1 MIVGRCTLPEKQRSG
16 ESDPYV
22 YAEIIY
28 TEIKM
33 RPPEQKK
40 ER

>member
-1 MIVGRCTLPEKQRSG
+1 MIVVRCTSPEKQRSG
-16 ESDPYV
+16 ESDPY
-22 YAEIIY
+22 IY

-33 RPPEQKK
+33 RPREQKK